1 MGAID
6 DIRRMKQEN
15 MSEYDIIQTLKNR
28 GLSQQE
34 IDMAFAQ
41 SQIKDAISY
50 DPIQQFP
57 PLEEPPQDLLQTPI
71 PQTRSTRAIP
81 VESQR
86 PAALEY
92 NEMQPSPFQEI
103 QAPSPLPQ
111 SEFQEA
117 PEQEQ
122 FPQQEFD
129 YSQQFTPQAQGPSLN
144 FDTISEISEQIVS
157 EKLEK
162 LKTQLEK
169 NLDLRTAVETQ
180 LSQLND
186 RLQRIEKII
195 DRLQLSVLQ
204 KVGDYVNSVSDLKK
218 EVIETQKSF
227 KALSHKP
234 HHSEYHH
241 PPEHAHK
248 HKK

>member
-1 MGAID
+1 MGTIE
-6 DIRRMKQEN
+6 DIRRMKQDN
-15 MSEYDIIQTLKNR
+15 MSEYDIIQTLKSR

-34 IDMAFAQ
+34 IDMSLAQ
-41 SQIKDAISY
+41 SQIKDAVSY
-50 DPIQQFP
+50 DPMQQ
-57 PLEEPPQDLLQTPI
+57 L
-71 PQTRSTRAIP
+71 STRAIP
-81 VESQR
+81 VESQH

-92 NEMQPSPFQEI
+92 NDMQQSPFQAEI

-111 SEFQEA
+111 SEFQEN
-117 PEQEQ
+117 QEQ

-129 YSQQFTPQAQGPSLN
+129 YSQYSQTAQNPPSLS

-162 LKTQLEK
+162 LRSNLEK
-169 NLDLRTAVETQ
+169 NIDLKTAVETQ
-180 LSQLND
+180 LSQLNE
-186 RLQRIEKII
+186 RILRIEKII

-227 KALSHKP
+227 KAISHKP
-234 HHSEYHH
+234 HHEYKHH
-241 PPEHAHK
+241 EHK